1 MPSYVL
7 GLSSY
12 YHDSAAALVCD
23 GVVVAAAQ
31 EERFTRVRHD
41 SAFPAR
47 AIGYCLD
54 FAGIELGDLDA
65 VVYYEDPEEKFSR
78 VMSSFSSAGPRGI
91 TAFANVYPQWRSWK
105 RDVLGRVEQELA
117 KLGRGTAPTPRN
129 SQHHRSH
136 AASAFFPSPFQNAAV
151 LTIDGVG
158 EWQTTT
164 IWHGRGDELELVNSI
179 SYPHSAG
186 MLYSAFT
193 YYCGFKVDSGEYKLM
208 GLAPYG
214 EPRYADLI
222 RQELVNLRPDGSFT
236 LNMRYFEYL
245 RGQRMVGKAFEK
257 LFGGPVRDPESP
269 LTQRE
274 CDLAASVQQVTEQI
288 VSGLANRAVEL
299 TGERNLC
306 LAGGVALN
314 CVANGVLSRSGRFD
328 DIWVQPAAGDAGCAL
343 GAALTVAVPMSG
355 RPHLSK
361 QGSGPDGNRQDGMSG
376 SLLGPSFT
384 DAEIEQFLTANGY
397 PHTTYPDEQLYAET
411 AAELAGGAVVGWFQG
426 RMEYGPRALGA
437 RSILGDPRDAEM
449 QRTMNLKIKFRES
462 FRPFAPAV
470 LKEDAG
476 KYFDIRVDS
485 PYMLMV
491 CEISETIKAGAALS
505 AAGPRRDLGSINE
518 VRSQLPAITH
528 VDLSARVQT
537 VDEHNNAPLTELLR
551 SFKEATGCSV
561 LVNTSFNV
569 RGEPI
574 VRTPEEAYA
583 CFMRTGIDVLVL
595 GRHVLRKADQPAF
608 VETVD
613 WRSQIPLD

>member
-12 YHDSAAALVCD
+12 YHDSAAALVKD
-23 GVVVAAAQ
+23 GTVIAAAQ

-47 AIGYCLD
+47 AVGYCLD
-54 FAGIELGDLDA
+54 FAGIRLDELEA
-65 VVYYEDPEEKFSR
+65 VVYYEDPKEKFSR
-78 VMSSFSSAGPRGI
+78 VMSSFASAGPRGI
-91 TAFANVYPQWRSWK
+91 TAFTDVYPEWRRWK
-105 RDVLGRVEQELA
+105 RDVLLRVQDELV
-117 KLGRGTAPTPRN
+117 KLGRGVPPAPVN

-136 AASAFFPSPFQNAAV
+136 AASAFFPSPFDSAAV

-164 IWHGRGDELELVNSI
+164 IWHGRGNSLELMNSI
-179 SYPHSAG
+179 SYPHSIG
-186 MLYSAFT
+186 LLYSAFT

-214 EPRYADLI
+214 QPVHAELI
-222 RQELVNLRPDGSFT
+222 RRELVNSRPDGSFT
-236 LNMRYFEYL
+236 LNMKYFDYL
-245 RGQRMVGKAFEK
+245 RGQRMVGSAFEK
-257 LFGGPVRDPESP
+257 LFGGPIRTPESP

-274 CDLAASVQQVTEQI
+274 CDLAASVQQVTEEL
-288 VSGLANRAVEL
+288 VFGLASRAAEL

-314 CVANGVLSRSGRFD
+314 CVANGALSRSGRFD
-328 DIWVQPAAGDAGCAL
+328 NIWVQPAAGDAGCAL
-343 GAALTVAVPMSG
+343 GAALTVAVPSAG
-355 RPHLSK
+355 RPHL
-361 QGSGPDGNRQDGMSG
+361 GSGQDGMSG
-376 SLLGPSFT
+376 SLLGPGFSV
-384 DAEIEQFLTANGY
+384 DEIRQFLAAHGY
-397 PHTTYPDEQLYAET
+397 PHTEYPAPQLYAEV
-411 AAELAGGAVVGWFQG
+411 ASRLARGSVVGFFQG

-437 RSILGDPRDAEM
+437 RSILGDPRNAEL

-476 KYFDIRVDS
+476 KYFDLRCDS

-491 CEISETIKAGAALS
+491 SEISAAIKAGAALS

-518 VRSQLPAITH
+518 VRSELPAITH

-551 SFKEATGCSV
+551 AFKEETGCSV

-595 GRHVLRKADQPAF
+595 GSFVLTKPDQPDF
-608 VETVD
+608 VEAVD
-613 WRSQIPLD
+613 WRTEIPLD